1 MNEEQI
7 ELPLDNSPS
16 LKHEEQPELPLDH
29 EPCLNYR
36 CTTKWT
42 L

>member
-7 ELPLDNSPS
+7 ELPLDNNPS

>member
-7 ELPLDNSPS
+7 ELPLDNNPS
-16 LKHEEQPELPLDH
+16 LEHEKQPELPLDH
-29 EPCLNYR
+29 EPCLNHR